1 MAFIRECVHNSLT
14 MHLRPI
20 AAMQY
25 GVASLQSLRLQYHPT
40 QQWRSTGGE
49 NDSALAQSVWAE
61 LVGGPLL
68 MPQIPAQ
75 GWKSE
80 EETGRP
86 GNRVKASLP
95 IPLTTRRES
104 YSDCLTAGTRRFSS

>member
-14 MHLRPI
+14 MPLRPI
-20 AAMQY
+20 AAMQS
-25 GVASLQSLRLQYHPT
+25 GVASPQSLRLQYHPT
-40 QQWRSTGGE
+40 QQWRFTGGE
-49 NDSALAQSVWAE
+49 NGSALAQSVWAE
-61 LVGGPLL
+61 LVGGPEL
-68 MPQIPAQ
+68 MLPIPAQ

-95 IPLTTRRES
+95 IPLTTRSES
-104 YSDCLTAGTRRFSS
+104 YSDCLTAGIGPSSS